1 MNEQRVLSL
10 DVLRGIS
17 VSGFVLGLGLLVLGL
32 HGVPAVP
39 GSQAEFS
46 GALSGAAAVP
56 GGWGASAVVLEWAA
70 TFVAG
75 PLVPLFWLTLGV
87 AAGSAVRVRGR
98 RGAWS
103 VASAAVGAVLLVV
116 GFLSAEAVAGALP
129 TGTLTSVLVL
139 GPGLL
144 VVGTGLGL
152 ADVPRRTERSSG
164 APVVV
169 TCLALILF
177 LLSVYVFTAVPMY
190 RVQTDATLAAGLSL
204 LLAATYACA
213 VLVLLLTPWRIA
225 LGAVF
230 APLGRTAWAGALVA
244 GVAVG
249 FVGAS
254 LEPMV
259 SAAVG
264 TSAGDSTGIGISADA
279 LSTIGLALV
288 NGWLAV
294 GLVHWTVATLWLRSR
309 RVDRDKGRLLDGASQ
324 AVLSAH

>member
-259 SAAVG
+259 SDVPPGPAAQFG
-264 TSAGDSTGIGISADA
+264 GSAGIDA
-279 LSTIGLALV
+279 VPTIGLAIV
-288 NGWLAV
+288 NGWIAF

-309 RVDRDKGRLLDGASQ
+309 RVPRSEGRLLDGASQ
-324 AVLSAH
+324 AVPVAN

>member
-39 GSQAEFS
+39 GSQAGFS
-46 GALSGAAAVP
+46 GAEAVP

-230 APLGRTAWAGALVA
+230 APLGRTAWAGALVT

-259 SAAVG
+259 SAVSPGPAAQFG
-264 TSAGDSTGIGISADA
+264 GSAGIDA
-279 LSTIGLALV
+279 VPTIGLAIV
-288 NGWLAV
+288 NGWIAF

-309 RVDRDKGRLLDGASQ
+309 RVPRSEGRLLDGASQ
-324 AVLSAH
+324 AVPVAN